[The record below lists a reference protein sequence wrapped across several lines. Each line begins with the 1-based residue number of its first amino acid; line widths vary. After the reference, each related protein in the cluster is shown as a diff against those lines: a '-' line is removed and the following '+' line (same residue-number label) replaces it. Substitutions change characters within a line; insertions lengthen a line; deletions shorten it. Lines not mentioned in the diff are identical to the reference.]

1 MATESRAILI
11 TGAGAGIGAAV
22 TQALVERG
30 ITVYAGVR
38 GEPPTERPGVIPVA
52 LDVTRPDS
60 IAAAAQ
66 GIADRQRGQGL
77 HAVINNAGIIVQG
90 PLELVP
96 ESEWIRQFD
105 VNVYGPIRVMQA
117 FLPQLRQGRGRI
129 INISAPTATLALAF
143 AAPISA
149 SKAALAAVSDAA
161 RLELAPWQIPVVQ
174 VVPGGSETEIFA
186 KADQAAK
193 DALAVADPAS
203 VDMYQS
209 ALNAVAVASAK
220 QRLDPVKTVVRAIVT
235 AALSTKPKTHYVAG
249 NARIFAILE
258 KLPTGVRDR
267 MIARALGLS
276 AVTPAR

>member
-1 MATESRAILI
+1 M
-11 TGAGAGIGAAV
+11 
-22 TQALVERG
+22 
-30 ITVYAGVR
+30 
-38 GEPPTERPGVIPVA
+38 
-52 LDVTRPDS
+52 
-60 IAAAAQ
+60 
-66 GIADRQRGQGL
+66 
-77 HAVINNAGIIVQG
+77 
-90 PLELVP
+90 
-96 ESEWIRQFD
+96 
-105 VNVYGPIRVMQA
+105 
-117 FLPQLRQGRGRI
+117 
-129 INISAPTATLALAF
+129 
-143 AAPISA
+143 
-149 SKAALAAVSDAA
+149 
-161 RLELAPWQIPVVQ
+161 
-174 VVPGGSETEIFA
+174 VPGGSETEIFA

-209 ALNAVAVASAK
+209 ALDAVAVASAK